1 MKRQLF
7 DLFLVLSICV
17 GCNNNKSSKLEQTS
31 PFSSLY
37 ITIPP
42 SELDSILTNR
52 KYPAAADALLI
63 DMNGDTL
70 YEGSLKHIK
79 TRGNGTWSPN
89 KKAFDIKFPNKQKFL
104 NLNKSK
110 SFVLLANALD
120 GSHVR
125 NAIAFDLAQ
134 LLKIPAPKYNYLS
147 LYINGSYSGL
157 YMITNKVKIGK
168 HNLNIHDLEEDN
180 KLMNCRRMKSF
191 PLFSYGDTIF
201 AHRKG
206 ASLEYTPDNIT
217 GGYLL
222 DMGGA
227 SRREYYIK
235 SLSGFTASNGDKVR
249 IKSPK
254 HASEKEVEYIADVY
268 EKILNTLKNK
278 ENITEVIDVSSFAKY
293 CLLQDIL
300 LNYDGGVG
308 SFYMYKEKDN
318 PLMYAGPAWDFDA
331 AMNNIWVWG
340 LSSQPNQEQII
351 KIITPNTIVDEN
363 LLSFMYANPQFKDSV
378 LSLYDY
384 SASEIFHDYLNSGRI
399 EELVDQLRYDAER
412 DNNLY
417 KQRKDPSY
425 DAAVERVVAFLN
437 KRVDYFDWVLHANKD
452 SCIIVTYNE
461 ENENREEHAV
471 RTYILKKGETFCLPE
486 PAYAFGIYNNTQIP
500 TWYYTGT
507 DIEFNNGTT
516 LYDNCSIEIRWRK
529 PTKWEVIQRRIKK
542 KFRRIFM

>member
-7 DLFLVLSICV
+7 GLFLVLAICI
-17 GCNNNKSSKLEQTS
+17 GCNNNKSSELEQTS

-37 ITIPP
+37 INILQ
-42 SELDSILTNR
+42 SDLDSILANR
-52 KYPAAADALLI
+52 KYSASADALLI

-89 KKAFDIKFPNKQKFL
+89 KKAFNIKFPNNQNFL
-104 NLNKSK
+104 NLNKGK

-120 GSHVR
+120 GSHIR
-125 NAIAFDLAQ
+125 NAIALDLAQ
-134 LLKIPAPKYNYLS
+134 LLEIPTPKYNYLS

-168 HNLNIHDLEEDN
+168 HNLNIHDLEGDN
-180 KLMNCRRMKSF
+180 KLINSRKMTSF
-191 PLFSYGDTIF
+191 PLFCYGDTIF

-235 SLSGFTASNGDKVR
+235 SISGFTASNGDKIR

-254 HASEKEVEYIADVY
+254 YASEKEVEYIADVY
-268 EKILNTLKNK
+268 EKILYYFENK
-278 ENITEVIDVSSFAKY
+278 EDITDVIDVSSFAKY
-293 CLLQDIL
+293 CLLQDLL

-308 SFYMYKEKDN
+308 SFYMYKDKDA

-331 AMNNIWVWG
+331 AMNNVWLWG
-340 LSSQPNQEQII
+340 LSSMPNQEQII
-351 KIITPNTIVDEN
+351 KIITPDTIIGEN

-378 LSLYDY
+378 LALYDY
-384 SASEIFHDYLNSGRI
+384 SVSKIFHDYLNSGHI
-399 EELVDQLRYDAER
+399 EELVDRLRYDAEK

-425 DAAVERVVAFLN
+425 DAAVERVVGFLN
-437 KRVDYFDWVLHANKD
+437 KRVDYFDWVLHTNID
-452 SCIIVTYNE
+452 SCISVTYNE
-461 ENENREEHAV
+461 ENENREERAI
-471 RTYILKKGETFCLPE
+471 RTYILQKGDTFCLPE
-486 PAYAFGIYNNTQIP
+486 PAYAFGLYNNTQIP
-500 TWYYTGT
+500 TWYYAGT
-507 DIEFNNGTT
+507 DIEFPDRTV
-516 LYDNCSIEIRWRK
+516 LYDDCSIEIRWRK
-529 PTKWEVIQRRIKK
+529 PTKREVMQRRIKK
-542 KFRRIFM
+542 KFHKIFK